1 MNKILILLWLL
12 LPVAAYSQS
21 VVPKIIAQTGGAT
34 NDAISLNI
42 SGKMLRMSFGSE
54 DSKQKNDKELQ
65 EFLSNVKNISILMMF
80 DLNPTDR
87 TKIQK
92 ILSPFEELLSV
103 TENDA
108 KIAMYILEEKGQIVE
123 FVMCVNTEN
132 NVTVMNITGK
142 IDLAQ
147 LAKLSEGVNMDMN
160 GTNYLKN
167 LNQLKK
173 TK

>member
-21 VVPKIIAQTGGAT
+21 VVPKIIAQTGSAT

-65 EFLSNVKNISILMMF
+65 AFLSNVKNISILMMF

-147 LAKLSEGVNMDMN
+147 LAKLSEGDTLEMN
-160 GTNYLKN
+160 GTNFLKN